1 MQNNSILSRLL
12 KDSTWSMIST
22 FANKISFV
30 IVGIIV
36 ARILGAEKFAIFAII
51 QSVVVMLAN
60 VFSQS
65 ITTATSKHIA
75 EYIEFD
81 KNKVGAGIV
90 ATLIFSMLF
99 ASTICLCA
107 NFFPNEFS
115 IYLLFHEDY
124 L

>member
-1 MQNNSILSRLL
+1 MHMQNNSILSRLL

-75 EYIEFD
+75 
-81 KNKVGAGIV
+81 
-90 ATLIFSMLF
+90 
-99 ASTICLCA
+99 
-107 NFFPNEFS
+107 
-115 IYLLFHEDY
+115 
-124 L
+124 

>member
-1 MQNNSILSRLL
+1 
-12 KDSTWSMIST
+12 MIST

-90 ATLIFSMLF
+90 ATLIFLCCSHQLF
-99 ASTICLCA
+99 VFAPIFFLMNFLYTCCFMKTI
-107 NFFPNEFS
+107 
-115 IYLLFHEDY
+115 
-124 L
+124 